1 MRRLVT
7 FAGGVLGGS
16 VVGSMVGLLFTP
28 ASGDEMRG
36 GLRERYHRARMA
48 GQEAAQQKRAELEAK
63 LNAMIEQQ
71 K

>member
-7 FAGGVLGGS
+7 FVGGALGGS
-16 VVGSMVGLLFTP
+16 VLGSMVGLLFTP

-36 GLRERYHRARMA
+36 GLRNRYNRAKLA
-48 GQEAAQQKRAELEAK
+48 GQVAAQQKRAELEAE
-63 LNAMIEQQ
+63 LQTMIEQE